1 MSRSN
6 ADLLALKAELTNDP
20 LTLGL
25 TALEADDVANA
36 DKLNLAR
43 DTINVKKRS
52 VSMASI
58 FNAIKDTEH
67 QALSDQQARWLDTLV
82 RTGTLDPF
90 VHTNALD
97 GLDNMFGEESDS
109 RLAIHALL
117 TTSGSR
123 ITQLFQLGTITFSD
137 TVTPSDIANARNAVA

>member
-1 MSRSN
+1 MALTN
-6 ADLLALKAELTNDP
+6 AELLAIKAELTNDQ
-20 LTLGL
+20 LALGL
-25 TALEADDVANA
+25 TILESDDEANSI
-36 DKLNLAR
+36 KLNLVR
-43 DTINVKKRS
+43 DTISVKKRS

-90 VHTNALD
+90 THVNALD
-97 GLDNMFGEESDS
+97 GLDNMFSEESES
-109 RLAIHALL
+109 RPAIHALL

-123 ITQLFQLGTITFSD
+123 VEQLFQAGTISTN
-137 TVTPSDIANARNAVA
+137 TNLNPSDIANARNAT